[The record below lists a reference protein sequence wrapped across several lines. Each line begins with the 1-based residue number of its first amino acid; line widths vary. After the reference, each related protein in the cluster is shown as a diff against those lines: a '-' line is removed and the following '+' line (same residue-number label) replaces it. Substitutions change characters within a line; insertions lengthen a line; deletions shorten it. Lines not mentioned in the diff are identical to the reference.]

1 MTFLNK
7 SLKQIL
13 SESNCISR
21 TLEVLLNYHRKKSFK
36 LFKRYKAKQLAPL
49 LNFKLTTTDPN
60 IRICKTQKTQLDS
73 NSDSKMRLR

>member
-13 SESNCISR
+13 SESDCISR

-36 LFKRYKAKQLAPL
+36 SFKRYKAKQLAPL
-49 LNFKLTTTDPN
+49 LNFKLTTDPN